1 MRSAAL
7 GVRIEESNDPSELVP
22 DHLLPV
28 QFTEL
33 LQRPSERTPEHKLMA
48 AVLEEAIRTFCRCA
62 GARGARC
69 RRLFRE
75 AAEWFASHDVSWPFA
90 FESVA
95 EALALEPEWI
105 RRALQRWPARHAT
118 EGAGLPT
125 LRLRVAGSRHTVN
138 GRAPGLPR
146 PRRWAC

>member
-62 GARGARC
+62 GARGARR

-90 FESVA
+90 FENVC

-105 RRALQRWPARHAT
+105 RRASSAGKPATQR
-118 EGAGLPT
+118 
-125 LRLRVAGSRHTVN
+125 
-138 GRAPGLPR
+138 RAPGC
-146 PRRWAC
+146 RRFACGSPEAGTP